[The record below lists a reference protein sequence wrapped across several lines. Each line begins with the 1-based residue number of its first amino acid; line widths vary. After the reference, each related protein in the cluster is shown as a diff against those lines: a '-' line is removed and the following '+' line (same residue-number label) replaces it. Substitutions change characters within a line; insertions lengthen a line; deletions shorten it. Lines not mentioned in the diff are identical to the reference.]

1 MNSTNKKINYSDG
14 TSSLVEISSTDNYHV
29 NLNNKYVIANNYTKN
44 KNNSLFT
51 SDIGVNSRGFAS
63 ITILASIISVIAFII
78 MILSFR
84 I

>member
-1 MNSTNKKINYSDG
+1 MNLVNKKINYSDG
-14 TSSLVEISSTDNYHV
+14 TSSIVEISLTDNYHV
-29 NLNNKYVIANNYTKN
+29 NLNNKYVIANKYTKN
-44 KNNSLFT
+44 KNNSLLT

>member
-1 MNSTNKKINYSDG
+1 MNLVNKKINYSDG
-14 TSSLVEISSTDNYHV
+14 TSSIVEISSTDNYHV
-29 NLNNKYVIANNYTKN
+29 NLNNKYVIANKYTKN
-44 KNNSLFT
+44 KNNSLLT

-78 MILSFR
+78 IILSFR

>member
-1 MNSTNKKINYSDG
+1 MNLVNKKINYSDG
-14 TSSLVEISSTDNYHV
+14 TSSIVEISSTDNYHV
-29 NLNNKYVIANNYTKN
+29 NLNNKYVIANKYTKN
-44 KNNSLFT
+44 KNNSLLT

>member
-1 MNSTNKKINYSDG
+1 MNLINKELNYSDG
-14 TSSLVEISSTDNYHV
+14 TSSIVEISSTDNYHV
-29 NLNNKYVIANNYTKN
+29 NLNNKYVIANKYTKN
-44 KNNSLFT
+44 KKNSLLT

>member
-14 TSSLVEISSTDNYHV
+14 TSSIVEISSTDNYHV
-29 NLNNKYVIANNYTKN
+29 ILNNKYIITNKYNKN
-44 KNNSLFT
+44 KNNSLLT

-63 ITILASIISVIAFII
+63 ITILASIISVIAFIT

>member
-14 TSSLVEISSTDNYHV
+14 TSSIVEISSTDNYHV
-29 NLNNKYVIANNYTKN
+29 NLNNKYVIANKYTKN
-44 KNNSLFT
+44 KNNSLLT

>member
-14 TSSLVEISSTDNYHV
+14 TSSIVEISSTDNYHV
-29 NLNNKYVIANNYTKN
+29 NLNNKYVIANKYTKN
-44 KNNSLFT
+44 KNNSLLT

-63 ITILASIISVIAFII
+63 ITILASIISVISFII

>member
-14 TSSLVEISSTDNYHV
+14 TSSIVEISSTDNYHV
-29 NLNNKYVIANNYTKN
+29 ILNNKYVIANKYTKN
-44 KNNSLFT
+44 KNNSLLT

-63 ITILASIISVIAFII
+63 ITILASIISVIAFIT